1 MFRIEGDYR
10 FIHVASTAES
20 TYVNGNTVPTVKYV
34 ISGSYELIKS
44 LERLSTLER
53 EWEQFKFDRENER
66 ALIESNPA
74 VREAYKNYQTMV
86 ALAKDYNEQK
96 L

>member
-10 FIHVASTAES
+10 YINVSTTTES
-20 TYVNGNTVPTVKYV
+20 QYVNGNTIPVVKYML
-34 ISGSYELIKS
+34 SGSYELTKS
-44 LERLSTLER
+44 FERLSTLER
-53 EWEQFKFDRENER
+53 EWEQFKLDRENEKR
-66 ALIESNPA
+66 LIESNPA